1 MQQFLTSS
9 RCKVYEIFGGPKFGP
24 KGLKSGPK
32 ICFCHFLEFSS
43 LVFLESAYKYS
54 LQQSLTS
61 SRCKFHEKMFWD
73 PNLGQRGESQVPKYV
88 FCHFLKF
95 GSLVFLDIAYNYSL
109 QECITS
115 RRDKTHKINFWDQ
128 IWAKTCQNWAKTCL
142 SFRPFSQA

>member
-32 ICFCHFLEFSS
+32 ICFYHFLEFSS

-95 GSLVFLDIAYNYSL
+95 GSLVFLDIAYNDSL
-109 QECITS
+109 QQCLTS
-115 RRDKTHKINFWDQ
+115 SRAKIHKKEVWGLNLSQ
-128 IWAKTCQNWAKTCL
+128 RAQN
-142 SFRPFSQA
+142 QARS